1 MFLVKNPSSI
11 ILLLAFLQVLC
22 ATYFSYIP
30 DFYAVN
36 SFLFLFA
43 GMGITICLVKI
54 SPIRSQ
60 RLHILNRQLLLKI
73 LLVILLLPISYQLA
87 RRILDGTPLQI
98 EYADMLPIIKTMCR
112 RFLSGQWNQIYQPI
126 PEIWNGV
133 QPIYLP
139 ALWLPFSF
147 SLILDF
153 DLRWITVCGIWLSVL
168 LCLLPSWKRGW
179 RPFLLVLSLLILLTW
194 LHVDTGNNVIRLT
207 EEGVV
212 FFYYALLTV
221 AIVLYNQWL
230 VGTAVALCMLSR
242 YSLVGWI
249 PFAILFLLF
258 TKQYAFLLK
267 TTAATAGAMLLI
279 LILPFGTQPLLFHLH
294 LQRDYISQATKV
306 WREHPEFFNHSLG
319 MAKFFG
325 ANHIT
330 LLHTI
335 LVTGTFLVPLI
346 FLFALRKGNLRQP
359 NILLAGFQLSVTF
372 FYNFIDVSYLYLF
385 YTPVFV
391 SLVIGG
397 WSISGK
403 PLRHQPRSTH
413 CTKM

>member
-1 MFLVKNPSSI
+1 MYSIRNPSTI
-11 ILLLAFLQVLC
+11 ILFLASLQVLC
-22 ATYFSYIP
+22 STYFLYIP
-30 DFYAVN
+30 NFYAID
-36 SFLFLFA
+36 SILFFIA
-43 GMGITICLVKI
+43 GIGIAVF
-54 SPIRSQ
+54 
-60 RLHILNRQLLLKI
+60 LLKI
-73 LLVILLLPISYQLA
+73 PPLTSPAVAIVNKQLALKLLFVIVMLPVSYQLA
-87 RRILDGTPLQI
+87 RHIMDRTPLQI

-112 RFLSGQWNQIYQPI
+112 RFLSGQLNQVYQPI

-147 SLILDF
+147 SLMLDF
-153 DLRWITVCGIWLSVL
+153 DLRWITLCGIWLGALV
-168 LCLLPSWKRGW
+168 CLLPAWKMGW
-179 RPFLLVLSLLILLTW
+179 RPFLLVLALFTLLTW
-194 LHVDTGNNVIRLT
+194 LHFDTGNNVIRLT

-212 FFYYALLTV
+212 FFYYALLAV
-221 AIVLYNQWL
+221 AIVLYNPWL
-230 VGTAVALCMLSR
+230 LGTAVALCMLSR

-258 TKQYAFLLK
+258 TKQCRFLLK
-267 TTAATAGAMLLI
+267 TTVATVVVTLLF
-279 LILPFGTQPLLFHLH
+279 LIPFGTHPLLFHLQI
-294 LQRDYISQATKV
+294 QREYILQATKV
-306 WREHPEFFNHSLG
+306 WRKDPDFFYHSLG

-330 LLHTI
+330 LLHSI
-335 LVTGTFLVPLI
+335 LVTGAFLAPLI

-391 SLVIGG
+391 SLVIAG
-397 WSISGK
+397 WSLSCK
-403 PLRHQPRSTH
+403 PITALASVRTLQ
-413 CTKM
+413 